1 MTRFSDH
8 AGAPHR
14 PSGHDMASLGPSDSS
29 DSGSDSAGTRDRQCL
44 ASDSDATG
52 TGEGPTVDG
61 QPLADGADILPDH
74 LLLEPQERGD
84 GAVSFGPWL
93 DEESVDQIE
102 SPIDVPGSALDNPDL
117 LDTTADAAAL
127 VQDEPRQ
134 DEDEEATSQDL
145 DGFAAE
151 SLQWPEV
158 ARSGALPGHR
168 GIQ

>member
-74 LLLEPQERGD
+74 LLLAPQELAD
-84 GAVSFGPWL
+84 GRPLADPWL
-93 DEESVDQIE
+93 DEEGLDQVE
-102 SPIDVPGSALDNPDL
+102 SPFDVPGSAFDNPDL
-117 LDTTADAAAL
+117 LDTTADAEEL
-127 VQDEPRQ
+127 VQDEPAEAQ
-134 DEDEEATSQDL
+134 DEEARSQDL
-145 DGFAAE
+145 DGFTQE
-151 SLQWPEV
+151 SAQWPTGP
-158 ARSGALPGHR
+158 GALPGHR
-168 GIQ
+168 GVQ